1 MSSTRTYTP
10 FPYTTLFRSKVAALN
25 PGASGPKPMK
35 KTDGMRL
42 RPTSRTYRH
51 FRTAFVLSTRM
62 ATATLAGNRH
72 RSIGTDRR
80 RDKLMSEY
88 AAEAARRDAE
98 HQKQNR
104 KSGGEGRRG
113 EVRVEIG
120 G

>member
-10 FPYTTLFRSKVAALN
+10 FPYTTLFRSKGAALN

-62 ATATLAGNRH
+62 APATLAGNRH

-80 RDKLMSEY
+80 RDKLMSERS
-88 AAEAARRDAE
+88 EE
-98 HQKQNR
+98 HTSELQSLMRISYSVFCMKKKK
-104 KSGGEGRRG
+104 KSKRNN
-113 EVRVEIG
+113 
-120 G
+120 